1 MLGGIGGRRR
11 RGRQRMRWLDG
22 ITDSMDVSL
31 SELREMVMD
40 REAWRAAIHGVAKS
54 RTQLSDW
61 TELNWLNVSKVSG
74 HRAIF
79 LFCNNLFTMFRKYI
93 LENGIEKFLLWSL
106 LDPTENESMT
116 WTPVIMFSNKLI
128 LRECIRSVNKNI
140 DTKQDWSA
148 LSNNGKSRSNL
159 VWAGLAVLLVID
171 SLICWRSI
179 SKTMASDLTTKVC
192 CLLARFC
199 LESQGRETDFF
210 FFSHMSTVTVNFLP
224 ESILSVFK
232 FVGHEFSILRL
243 HFCKSLLC
251 IQEALNVF
259 AFFVL
264 FSLLIFELTN
274 GTYQEET

>member
-1 MLGGIGGRRR
+1 
-11 RGRQRMRWLDG
+11 
-22 ITDSMDVSL
+22 
-31 SELREMVMD
+31 
-40 REAWRAAIHGVAKS
+40 
-54 RTQLSDW
+54 
-61 TELNWLNVSKVSG
+61 
-74 HRAIF
+74 
-79 LFCNNLFTMFRKYI
+79 
-93 LENGIEKFLLWSL
+93 
-106 LDPTENESMT
+106 
-116 WTPVIMFSNKLI
+116 MFSNKLI
-128 LRECIRSVNKNI
+128 LREHIRSVNKNI

-159 VWAGLAVLLVID
+159 VWAGPAVLLLGID

-179 SKTMASDLTTKVC
+179 SETMASDLTTKVC

-210 FFSHMSTVTVNFLP
+210 FFFHTWAESLLTSHYVLP
-224 ESILSVFK
+224 ESILGVFK

-259 AFFVL
+259 AFFIL

>member
-1 MLGGIGGRRR
+1 
-11 RGRQRMRWLDG
+11 MR
-22 ITDSMDVSL
+22 
-31 SELREMVMD
+31 
-40 REAWRAAIHGVAKS
+40 
-54 RTQLSDW
+54 
-61 TELNWLNVSKVSG
+61 
-74 HRAIF
+74 
-79 LFCNNLFTMFRKYI
+79 
-93 LENGIEKFLLWSL
+93 
-106 LDPTENESMT
+106 
-116 WTPVIMFSNKLI
+116 WTPVKMFSNKLI
-128 LRECIRSVNKNI
+128 LCECIRSVNKNM

-159 VWAGLAVLLVID
+159 VWAGPAILLLVID
-171 SLICWRSI
+171 SLICWRST

-210 FFSHMSTVTVNFLP
+210 PPHTWAQSLLTSHYVLP
-224 ESILSVFK
+224 ESILGVFK

-243 HFCKSLLC
+243 HFCKPLLC
-251 IQEALNVF
+251 IQEALNIF

>member
-128 LRECIRSVNKNI
+128 LCECIRSVNKNI

-210 FFSHMSTVTVNFLP
+210 FFHTWAQ
-224 ESILSVFK
+224 
-232 FVGHEFSILRL
+232 
-243 HFCKSLLC
+243 SLLTSY
-251 IQEALNVF
+251 LKVF
-259 AFFVL
+259 SVCLSLWVMNSPFWDFTSVNPFFASKKL
-264 FSLLIFELTN
+264 LTSLLSLSFLVFSSLS
-274 GTYQEET
+274 